1 MSKYSQELTQY
12 ARRLLRELYV
22 FAAQNEHSGGNA
34 TLKIQLAELLAFAS
48 NDQINEIAKRLIRE
62 KNPTDFIANRHEAW
76 LESPHNPALL
86 RPQKQRKINPKAVTK
101 IATIRK
107 YFK

>member
-1 MSKYSQELTQY
+1 MEIYTKELTQY

-22 FAAQNEHSGGNA
+22 FAAQNEHVEANNR
-34 TLKIQLAELLAFAS
+34 LKTQLSELLAFAS
-48 NDQINEIAKRLIRE
+48 DDQINEIAKRLNRE
-62 KNPTDFIANRHEAW
+62 KSPTEFIDNCHEAW
-76 LESPHNPALL
+76 LDSSNNPALL
-86 RPQKQRKINPKAVTK
+86 RPQKPRKINPKAVTK